1 MNTVQL
7 VYRFALQTGKER
19 VFKLVLDRDTAELV
33 TSPLENPPDWTR
45 LEFNQCVGC
54 PLKKETHPH
63 CPVALNLAQVIDE
76 FSELVSYDKV
86 RVTTDSEERSVT
98 ALLSAQQALASLIG
112 LLMAA
117 SDCPRM
123 AIFRPMARFHLPFS
137 SEAETAYRVAA
148 MYLLAQHFLAREGH
162 SADLEL
168 KQLPELYRG
177 VHSVNRGITQRLRA
191 ATKQDAIINAVVLL
205 DLNTSLVPSVIHEI
219 LDEIKPAF
227 AGLLAAHAPAQ
238 DVEPVK

>member
-1 MNTVQL
+1 MNTLQL
-7 VYRFALQTGKER
+7 TYRFALQTGKER
-19 VFKLVLDRDTAELV
+19 VFRLVLDRDTAELV

-54 PLKKETHPH
+54 PLAKEKHPH

-117 SDCPRM
+117 SACPSM

-148 MYLLAQHFLAREGH
+148 MYLLAQHFLAREGV

-168 KQLPELYRG
+168 KELPELYRG
-177 VHSVNRGITQRLRA
+177 VHAVNRGITQRLRA

-227 AGLLAAHAPAQ
+227 AGLLAAHARAQ